1 MDKKILTPWISV
13 VSEKIKEK
21 ISSLKSKQS
30 FQKHSP
36 VLSSNTCV
44 KALTELH
51 ENFVIVPIDKAANNI
66 ALVCKRF
73 YAQVLVAE
81 LGLDGTNTCQ
91 TYEKVHLTANELIEK
106 DCKNLMDL
114 FKLSVE
120 EDSKKGSAYL
130 LDTKTP

>member
-1 MDKKILTPWISV
+1 MIPSGFEVFSVFLKDSLTFRGPNTYIYVLPWISV

-44 KALTELH
+44 KALAELH

-81 LGLDGTNTCQ
+81 LGLDGINTCP
-91 TYEKVHLTANELIEK
+91 TYEKV
-106 DCKNLMDL
+106 DL
-114 FKLSVE
+114 QMN
-120 EDSKKGSAYL
+120 
-130 LDTKTP
+130 